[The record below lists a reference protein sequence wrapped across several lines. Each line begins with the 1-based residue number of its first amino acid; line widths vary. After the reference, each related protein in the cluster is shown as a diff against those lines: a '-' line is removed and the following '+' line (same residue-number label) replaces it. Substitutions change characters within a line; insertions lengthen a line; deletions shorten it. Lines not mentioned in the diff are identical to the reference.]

1 MTSDVP
7 GSSCTHQERHKV
19 LVLKPLRFV
28 RLSFVTLRR
37 KKTVLVFFHM
47 PPTRT
52 AAKILGRIRKRGS
65 GAVWIPTDFS
75 DLGTR
80 SAIDGAL
87 HRLCQKAEIRRLAQG
102 LYDRPAKNARFGP
115 VPPEVD
121 VIVAAIARRTGS
133 RVQVAGEG
141 ALNRLGLSTQ
151 VPAMAT
157 YMTDGA
163 SRRITVLGRPIILRH
178 ATARRLIA
186 AGEVAGTVLE
196 ALRAL
201 GPAGVDESVI
211 AQLRRTIADTDLT
224 RLERLAASV
233 SETQRRAIARLLGGA

>member
-1 MTSDVP
+1 MI
-7 GSSCTHQERHKV
+7 
-19 LVLKPLRFV
+19 L
-28 RLSFVTLRR
+28 
-37 KKTVLVFFHM
+37 FFHM

-52 AAKILGRIRKRGS
+52 AAKILDRIRKRGP

-87 HRLCQKAEIRRLAQG
+87 HRLCQSAEIRRLAQG
-102 LYDRPAKNARFGP
+102 LYDRPAKSARFGP
-115 VPPEVD
+115 VPPEID

-133 RVQVAGEG
+133 RVQITGEG

-151 VPAMAT
+151 VPAVAT
-157 YMTDGA
+157 YITDGS
-163 SRRITVLGRPIILRH
+163 SRRIAVLGRPIVLRH
-178 ATARRLIA
+178 ATARRLAA

-201 GPAGVDESVI
+201 GPAGVDEPVI
-211 AQLRRTIADTDLT
+211 AQLRRTMADTDLT
-224 RLERLAASV
+224 RLGRLAASV
-233 SETQRRAIARLLGGA
+233 TEWQRRAIVRLLQDA